1 MDKFNRAVRR
11 HHVARLKKAR
21 QFYWGYGKSQGRE
34 AGQAMPARQLGRAV
48 QYPQMCSCPGC
59 GNQRAIDGLTR
70 RELGDKATLDEG
82 LCELAGVNVSD
93 GEA

>member
-1 MDKFNRAVRR
+1 MEKFNRAVRR

-34 AGQAMPARQLGRAV
+34 MGQAMPARQLGRAV
-48 QYPQMCSCPGC
+48 QYPQMCSCPMC
-59 GNQRAIDGLTR
+59 GNQRDIDGPTR
-70 RELGDKATLDEG
+70 RELGDKATLTEG
-82 LCELAGVNVSD
+82 LSELADVKGSD